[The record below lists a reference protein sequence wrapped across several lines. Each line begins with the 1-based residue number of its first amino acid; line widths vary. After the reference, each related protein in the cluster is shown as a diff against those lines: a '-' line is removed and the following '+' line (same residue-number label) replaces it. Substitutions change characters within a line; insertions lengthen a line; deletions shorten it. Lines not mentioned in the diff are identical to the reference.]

1 MGTKTVIKMRRRTQP
16 LVQISV
22 VAVTSPKPMD
32 NPRAYAKVSF
42 VRSYD
47 KILGWDWG
55 AAAKAHGQM
64 LDRVEWVELG
74 MNMYDQWPVPNDTR
88 VVVKT
93 IIKHMGDQIRTDH
106 IGLIGRRR
114 TPDGAESYPKYG
126 VLPPNFDVV
135 ESDSNSIN
143 SIDNDDELTY
153 RLKLLSKHLT
163 DIQLEVVG
171 RFIEMVAPTFRELA
185 DDLGYTP
192 NYVTKVFTKIRATAE
207 RVGV

>member
-1 MGTKTVIKMRRRTQP
+1 
-16 LVQISV
+16 
-22 VAVTSPKPMD
+22 MD

-55 AAAKAHGQM
+55 AAAKTYGQM
-64 LDRVEWVELG
+64 LDQEEWVENG
-74 MNMYDQWPVPNDTR
+74 MDMYDHWPKGDDTR
-88 VVVKT
+88 IVVKT

-114 TPDGAESYPKYG
+114 TPNGTESYPKYG
-126 VLPPNFDVV
+126 AMPVGFDVAEV
-135 ESDSNSIN
+135 QSDPIAEA
-143 SIDNDDELTY
+143 DELAY
-153 RLKLLSKHLT
+153 RLELLFKHLT
-163 DIQLEVVG
+163 PTQLEMVG
-171 RFIEMVAPTFRELA
+171 RFIEMVAPTIRELA
-185 DDLGYTP
+185 ADLGYTP

>member
-1 MGTKTVIKMRRRTQP
+1 MN
-16 LVQISV
+16 
-22 VAVTSPKPMD
+22 

-42 VRSYD
+42 MRSYD

-74 MNMYDQWPVPNDTR
+74 MNMYDQWAVPNDTR

-126 VLPPNFDVV
+126 ALPVGFDVAEV
-135 ESDSNSIN
+135 QDDPIAEA
-143 SIDNDDELTY
+143 DELAY
-153 RLKLLSKHLT
+153 RLELLFKHLT
-163 DIQLEVVG
+163 PTQLEMVG
-171 RFIEMVAPTFRELA
+171 RFIEMVAPTIRELA
-185 DDLGYTP
+185 ADLGYTP